1 MHSSTT
7 LAVILLAASAAS
19 PALAAP
25 LNVKQAREFDE
36 LMAREP
42 SLLSILKPLG
52 TGVLGGAAVP
62 LLNHFLGHHS
72 SSASS
77 RAFFNLGPEVV
88 NPQTLKGN
96 LKFFAHEKDKRDL
109 ASIEQD
115 VKDFIG
121 KFTHKAATP
130 VPSKALEAREYEELN
145 ELMAREPS
153 LLSILKP
160 LGTGVLGG
168 AAVPLLNH
176 FLGDHSS
183 SASSRAFNFGP
194 PVGFENDPV
203 PNLAGHQLK
212 TKKHK
217 AQKASSSKRD
227 LASIEQDVKDFIGKF
242 THKAATAREYD
253 ELVARKSILGSLLGA
268 TEDSL
273 GTVLKTGTAAGLASG
288 AVGAVGG
295 EVEHLLGNKDSSS
308 KRDLASIEQD
318 VKDFIGK
325 FTHKATTPAVSSK
338 VVEAR
343 DLASIEQ
350 DVEDFIGKFTHK
362 AATAREYD
370 ELVARKS
377 ILGSLL
383 GATEDSLGTVL
394 KTGAAAGLASGA
406 VGAAGGEVEHLFG
419 HKDSSSKR
427 DLEERLNLGPI
438 EKGLIGTVTSL
449 GASGAASGLLGKLFG
464 DKDSSSRREL
474 EERLNLGPI
483 EKGLIGTVTSLGAS
497 GAASGLLGKLFGDKD
512 SSSRRDVTPEQ
523 ALAAILLSSRSFDE
537 LD

>member
-62 LLNHFLGHHS
+62 LLNHFLGGDHSSSSSSRSITLPFNLGLEQTKVTPHELKALGFTRRELDELASREPSLLSILKPLGTGVLGGAAVPLINHFLGGGHS

-77 RAFFNLGPEVV
+77 RAFSLPIGGLGLGLGPEQIT
-88 NPQTLKGN
+88 PQQLKAN
-96 LKFFAHEKDKRDL
+96 NKKIKAFKHLKESSSKRDLASIEQDVKNFIGKFTHKAPTPISSKLGEAREYDELDARDL

-130 VPSKALEAREYEELN
+130 VSSKALE
-145 ELMAREPS
+145 
-153 LLSILKP
+153 
-160 LGTGVLGG
+160 
-168 AAVPLLNH
+168 
-176 FLGDHSS
+176 
-183 SASSRAFNFGP
+183 
-194 PVGFENDPV
+194 
-203 PNLAGHQLK
+203 
-212 TKKHK
+212 
-217 AQKASSSKRD
+217 
-227 LASIEQDVKDFIGKF
+227 
-242 THKAATAREYD
+242 AREYD

-295 EVEHLLGNKDSSS
+295 EVEHLFGNKDSSS
-308 KRDLASIEQD
+308 K
-318 VKDFIGK
+318 
-325 FTHKATTPAVSSK
+325 
-338 VVEAR
+338 
-343 DLASIEQ
+343 
-350 DVEDFIGKFTHK
+350 
-362 AATAREYD
+362 
-370 ELVARKS
+370 
-377 ILGSLL
+377 
-383 GATEDSLGTVL
+383 
-394 KTGAAAGLASGA
+394 
-406 VGAAGGEVEHLFG
+406 
-419 HKDSSSKR
+419 
-427 DLEERLNLGPI
+427 
-438 EKGLIGTVTSL
+438 
-449 GASGAASGLLGKLFG
+449 
-464 DKDSSSRREL
+464 REL

-512 SSSRRDVTPEQ
+512 SSSRRDITPEQ
-523 ALAAILLSSRSFDE
+523 ALAAILLSGRSFNE